1 MVNNS
6 VSKRTD
12 HILAPLSGMA
22 VPLAQIPDAI
32 FSQGLLGDGVAIQPE
47 EGNIYAPVDGIVCA
61 VTDGRYAYGFE
72 TEDGL
77 EILVH
82 VGIGSLTLQGQG
94 FCSHVQP
101 GDPVKAGDP
110 VAEVDLR
117 LLEEKGI
124 PSITAMVICEGG
136 DDRILRKNLGP
147 VKGGETTVILA
158 ESK

>member
-1 MVNNS
+1 MADNS
-6 VSKRTD
+6 LSRQTVRM
-12 HILAPLSGMA
+12 LAPLSGTA
-22 VPLAQIPDAI
+22 VPLSQIPDAI
-32 FSQGLLGDGVAIQPE
+32 FSQGLLGDGVAIEPE
-47 EGNIYAPVDGIVCA
+47 AGCVFAPVDGTVCA

-94 FCSHVQP
+94 FHSHVQP
-101 GDPVKAGDP
+101 GAPVNAGDP
-110 VAEVDLR
+110 VAAVDLK

-124 PSITAMVICEGG
+124 PSITAIVICEGG
-136 DDRILRKNLGP
+136 DDRLLRKSLGP
-147 VKGGETTVILA
+147 VKGGETAVILA